1 MVALIPALRG
11 RGRQS
16 PEFKASPVN
25 TVSARTV
32 RATEKN
38 SVSKKKKKERKE
50 KKKII
55 KGIKCLLTFQT
66 VQQ

>member
-50 KKKII
+50 KKKR
-55 KGIKCLLTFQT
+55 CPR
-66 VQQ
+66 